1 MIIPY
6 RLGIEYISFGLQ
18 KNSPYLPL
26 FNYHIKSMNENGILD
41 QILSYYEL
49 QEQECSKPSLSLG
62 FESCIIAFFP
72 IIGGMTFSLFLLAVE
87 YHPESWTRL
96 SMLLNYYDRKY

>member
-6 RLGIEYISFGLQ
+6 RIGIEYITFGFQ
-18 KNSPYLPL
+18 KNSPYLSL
-26 FNYHIKSMNENGILD
+26 FSYYIKSMKESGIFD
-41 QILSYYEL
+41 QIFSHYEF
-49 QEQECSKPSLSLG
+49 QEQECSNPSLSLG
-62 FESCIIAFFP
+62 FESCITAFFP